1 MNFMLDNDM
10 EKVTSIKVVGVGGGG
25 GNAINRMIES
35 GMKSVEFIAINTD
48 QQVLNHSKA
57 PLRLQIG
64 EKLTKGR
71 GAGGNPEI
79 GKRAAEESKEEI
91 ANALKGAQMVFITAG
106 MGGGTGTG
114 AAPVVAAI
122 ARDLGI
128 LTIGIVTKP
137 FIFESKR
144 RMDQAEA
151 GGMGGGTGTGAAPV
165 VAAIARD
172 LGILTIG
179 IVTKPFIFESK
190 RRMDQAEA
198 GIAYLKENVDSL
210 VVIPN
215 ERLKLISEQ
224 KITLAN
230 AFEAADDV
238 LRHGVQSISDL
249 INVTGFINL
258 DFEDVK
264 SVMHGAGYAHM
275 GVGQA
280 GGKDMAEEAASI
292 AISSP
297 LLETSINGAK
307 GVIINITA
315 SPDFALED
323 ADIASAMITEAAHQD
338 AIVIWGVAFD
348 DTLNDE
354 MKITVIATGFDS
366 DFKPNAMNFGK
377 SNKKSSTTSNSK
389 DSFLD
394 NDLGFGDIMDI
405 FNRK

>member
-1 MNFMLDNDM
+1 MGKICIDIYILFYICASNGRIRIVNFMLDNDM
-10 EKVTSIKVVGVGGGG
+10 ERVTNIKVIGVGGGG
-25 GNAINRMIES
+25 GNAINRMIDS
-35 GMKSVEFIAINTD
+35 GMTSVEFIAINTD
-48 QQVLNHSKA
+48 QQVLNQSKA
-57 PLRLQIG
+57 SIKLQIG

-79 GKRAAEESKEEI
+79 GKRAAEESREEI
-91 ANALKGAQMVFITAG
+91 ANTLKGAQMVFITAG

-114 AAPVVAAI
+114 AAPVVADI
-122 ARDLGI
+122 ARDMDI
-128 LTIGIVTKP
+128 LTV
-137 FIFESKR
+137 
-144 RMDQAEA
+144 
-151 GGMGGGTGTGAAPV
+151 
-165 VAAIARD
+165 
-172 LGILTIG
+172 G

-198 GIAYLKENVDSL
+198 GISFLKENVDSL

-264 SVMHGAGYAHM
+264 SVMKGAGYAHM

-323 ADIASAMITEAAHQD
+323 ADVASAMITEAAHQD

-348 DTLNDE
+348 EKLQDE

-366 DFKPNAMNFGK
+366 DFKPSTVNFGK
-377 SNKKSSTTSNSK
+377 ASNKNTQTSPNR

-394 NDLGFGDIMDI
+394 TDLGFGDIMDI